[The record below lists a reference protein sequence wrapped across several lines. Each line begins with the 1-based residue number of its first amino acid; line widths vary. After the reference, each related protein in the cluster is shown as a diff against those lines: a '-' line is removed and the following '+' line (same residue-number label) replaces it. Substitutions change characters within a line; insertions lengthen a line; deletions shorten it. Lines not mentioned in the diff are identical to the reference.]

1 MNIRLSERM
10 RKADF
15 QTLFTAE
22 ILKAAADSNII
33 SFAGGLPNPL
43 SFPVKDIEM
52 AAQAVLQRDGAKAL
66 QYSSAQGFPELREHI
81 SKRYK
86 SKLNLDISA
95 DEIIITNGS
104 QQALDIFSAVLLD
117 PNDEIIVE
125 NPSYLAALQTFHLY
139 KPIVLTVELMEDGMD
154 TDALEALLETHN
166 PKFVYVIPNFQNP
179 TGLTYSIE
187 KRKKVAS
194 LLKGRDIFVLEDNPY
209 SELRFTGSQ
218 FPSLG
223 TYLGEQCCLLG
234 TFSKV
239 VAPGMR
245 IGWIACKNKELF
257 QKLLDYKTTMDLHTN
272 IFCQLVI
279 SEYLDQC
286 DFDAHIE
293 KTKELY
299 KNKALKM
306 MECLDKYLP
315 DSVTY
320 TKPEGGMFIWA
331 KLPDDV
337 KGVDVQELAMTKG
350 VAVCAGDPFFE
361 YERGVPALRI
371 NYSNSS
377 DEAIEK
383 GIKILGETIRELL

>member
-33 SFAGGLPNPL
+33 SFAGGLPNPS

-52 AAQAVLQRDGAKAL
+52 AAQAVLERDGAKAL
-66 QYSSAQGFPELREHI
+66 QYSSAQGFVELREHI

-104 QQALDIFSAVLLD
+104 QQALDVFSAVLLD
-117 PNDEIIVE
+117 EGDEIIVE

-139 KPIVLTVELMEDGMD
+139 KPNILTVELNDDGMD
-154 TDALEALLETHN
+154 VDELKAHLEKYN

-179 TGLTYSIE
+179 TGLTYSLE
-187 KRKKVAS
+187 KREKVSA
-194 LLKGRDIFVLEDNPY
+194 LLKGRDTFVLEDNPY

-218 FPSLG
+218 FPSFAS
-223 TYLGEQCCLLG
+223 YLGEQCCLLG

-245 IGWIACKNKELF
+245 IGWIACKNKELY
-257 QKLLDYKTTMDLHTN
+257 QKLLDYKTAMDLHTN

-279 SEYLDQC
+279 SEYLDKC
-286 DFDAHIE
+286 DFDAHID
-293 KTKELY
+293 KVKELY

-315 DSVTY
+315 ESVTY

-331 KLPDDV
+331 KLPEGV
-337 KGVDVQELAMTKG
+337 KGVELQELAMTKG
-350 VAVCAGDPFFE
+350 VAVCAGDPFYE
-361 YERGVPALRI
+361 YERGVSAVRI

-383 GIKILGETIRELL
+383 GIKVLGEAIKELM